1 MAKLQKSG
9 EMKVDNNLS
18 NQQAW
23 QHLINGKISAIIGQA
38 TLDQTEKITLIIQY
52 IYTQEEVKSMFLTKV
67 MKSTQLS
74 PEENIIMDIY
84 GRGLGK
90 IWNVL
95 IAKRHL
101 MIGTFLYNNKEEIPV
116 LISYLNENDIVFAT
130 LEIDEKKALIEY
142 QKMLN

>member
-1 MAKLQKSG
+1 MATLQKSG
-9 EMKVDNNLS
+9 EMKFDNNLS

-90 IWNVL
+90 IWNAL